1 MYPIMSCFVDILKTL
16 FLLGPGELL
25 HAQDTK
31 GLSMKQLTLHTS
43 LKQQKQKQEQV
54 ASLHPSLDN
63 HKKNRR
69 VKTQNKRDKSNKKGK
84 QQNVLDPLEKERISE
99 ILEREK

>member
-69 VKTQNKRDKSNKKGK
+69 VKTQYKRDKSNKKGK